1 MVTLPVTQNA
11 GSIARF
17 LKHIQ
22 SAGVPPKVNNPYL
35 KSVGFKSSNDSALI
49 GVLKAI
55 DFIDPAGTPTE
66 RWKAYR
72 DTTKA
77 GAVLAEAIRACYD
90 GLFQIFP
97 DAERKDDE
105 AISNWIRSNSDFS
118 GLTVERAVRT
128 FKALG
133 AEADFNAKPATTTA
147 TLATPAAGAPAAE
160 MARIISQPAGPNV
173 NINIE
178 LQLPSTNDPVV
189 YENFFKAMKQHLFN
203 EPK

>member
-22 SAGVPPKVNNPYL
+22 SAGVPPKVNHPYL
-35 KSVGFKSSNDSALI
+35 KSVGFKSSNDAALI

-66 RWKAYR
+66 RWKEYR

-77 GAVLAEAIRACYD
+77 GGVLAEAIRACYG

-105 AISNWIRSNSDFS
+105 AISNW
-118 GLTVERAVRT
+118 VRT
-128 FKALG
+128 YRRDG
-133 AEADFNAKPATTTA
+133 AYHFAVD
-147 TLATPAAGAPAAE
+147 
-160 MARIISQPAGPNV
+160 R
-173 NINIE
+173 
-178 LQLPSTNDPVV
+178 
-189 YENFFKAMKQHLFN
+189 
-203 EPK
+203 PKRQY